1 LALPGYGG
9 DSKNIIKY
17 FYENYGDSIY
27 ISILNQ
33 YVPLPNVKNY
43 SEINRKITVNEYE
56 ELVSYAIDLGVKN
69 GFIQEEETAV
79 ESFIPEFNE
88 EGV

>member
-33 YVPLPNVKNY
+33 YVPLPNVRNY